1 MNHIEVMKQALEALE
16 YHTEQT
22 RPLFKTEHA
31 IVALKEAIAEQ
42 QRDWSLL
49 EATQDSLR
57 EHMVEI
63 KRLKA
68 LLEQSAPVP
77 LMDNQVLLAA
87 HNEDPGDWNDL
98 NFKKSWYDGFVVGFR
113 AAEDDHGIKGEPK

>member
-42 QRDWSLL
+42 QRD
-49 EATQDSLR
+49 
-57 EHMVEI
+57 
-63 KRLKA
+63 
-68 LLEQSAPVP
+68 
-77 LMDNQVLLAA
+77 
-87 HNEDPGDWNDL
+87 
-98 NFKKSWYDGFVVGFR
+98 
-113 AAEDDHGIKGEPK
+113 